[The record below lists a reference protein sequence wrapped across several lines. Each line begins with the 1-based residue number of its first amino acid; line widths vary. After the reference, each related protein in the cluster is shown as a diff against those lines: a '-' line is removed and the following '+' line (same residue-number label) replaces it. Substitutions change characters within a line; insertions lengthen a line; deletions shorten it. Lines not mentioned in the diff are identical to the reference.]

1 MITSLTGRRRFEALR
16 REGRRRRRGP
26 IQVVYRPATDTGGD
40 AGERTLRVA
49 FAIPRQVGTA
59 VTRNRIRRRIRGA
72 LSELAR
78 EKPDELAYGEYLIRV
93 TAPLDRWSPSELRS
107 VLA

>member
-1 MITSLTGRRRFEALR
+1 M
-16 REGRRRRRGP
+16 
-26 IQVVYRPATDTGGD
+26 YRPATDTGGD

-107 VLA
+107 VLAELFRPESSEDRR